1 MLPDLEGYE
10 RFELGINYL
19 TNQHTYPSRYH
30 PFFCILYIFVY
41 FEFFLSL
48 FSHQKMIHLL
58 PEEPLKASGN
68 GEAADLREF
77 GLENFLII

>member
-1 MLPDLEGYE
+1 MKGLNWG
-10 RFELGINYL
+10 L
-19 TNQHTYPSRYH
+19 TISQTSTLTHQDIIL
-30 PFFCILYIFVY
+30 FCILYIFVY

-48 FSHQKMIHLL
+48 FPHQKMIHLL

-68 GEAADLREF
+68 EEAADLREF